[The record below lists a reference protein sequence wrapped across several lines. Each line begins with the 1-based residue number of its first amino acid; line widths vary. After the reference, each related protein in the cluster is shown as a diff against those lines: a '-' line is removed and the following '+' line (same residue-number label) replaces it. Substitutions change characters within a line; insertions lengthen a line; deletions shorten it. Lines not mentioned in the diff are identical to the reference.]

1 MKRIPSPVC
10 SRPSRRFI
18 NHFASR
24 FLVAANKNLTV
35 FIGVLQFKIIS
46 LQLYNKKSVHI
57 TFQERKMKRTILM
70 AVAILAM
77 ASGVQAKNSVY
88 GVGSGGIVNDGYKLF
103 VSDKIL
109 DTISRAGYGDD
120 HDAGYC
126 NAEERNTTKNLGDIS
141 TIRSDNRFSI
151 PAAAKISYPAACL
164 TFGSVIKRLKT
175 ADDVRKLWLLF
186 ADSATDEF
194 AAETLKKDASDE
206 ELRLYIELKR
216 LDIVSKYIEFFT
228 KNKDWK
234 LTDYTFLAQ
243 ALKSRKG
250 KVLSP
255 AFCRFI
261 EALVTGDDEK
271 AFQVVKSIDMENLGS
286 RFIVPGTHATTR

>member
-1 MKRIPSPVC
+1 MNQS
-10 SRPSRRFI
+10 
-18 NHFASR
+18 
-24 FLVAANKNLTV
+24 
-35 FIGVLQFKIIS
+35 
-46 LQLYNKKSVHI
+46 
-57 TFQERKMKRTILM
+57 ILM
-70 AVAILAM
+70 VITILAM
-77 ASGVQAKNSVY
+77 ATGVQAKNSVY
-88 GVGSGGIVNDGYKLF
+88 GVGKGGLEREGYKLF

-109 DTISRAGYGDD
+109 DTISRAGTGDD
-120 HDAGYC
+120 LGAGYC
-126 NAEERNTTKNLGDIS
+126 NALEGNTTKNLGDIS
-141 TIRSDNRFSI
+141 TLRSDNRFSI

-164 TFGSVIKRLKT
+164 TYSSVIKRLKT

-186 ADSATDEF
+186 ADSATDYF
-194 AAETLKKDASDE
+194 AAETLKKDASDDE
-206 ELRLYIELKR
+206 KNLFIELKR

-261 EALVTGDDEK
+261 EALVTGDDGK

-286 RFIVPGTHATTR
+286 RFIAPGTHDTTK

>member
-1 MKRIPSPVC
+1 VGNGTSC
-10 SRPSRRFI
+10 WGYRR
-18 NHFASR
+18 
-24 FLVAANKNLTV
+24 
-35 FIGVLQFKIIS
+35 
-46 LQLYNKKSVHI
+46 
-57 TFQERKMKRTILM
+57 
-70 AVAILAM
+70 
-77 ASGVQAKNSVY
+77 
-88 GVGSGGIVNDGYKLF
+88 
-103 VSDKIL
+103 
-109 DTISRAGYGDD
+109 
-120 HDAGYC
+120 DAGYC
-126 NAEERNTTKNLGDIS
+126 NALEGNTSKNLGDIS
-141 TIRSDNRFSI
+141 TLRSDNRFSI

-175 ADDVRKLWLLF
+175 ADDVRRLWLLF
-186 ADSATDEF
+186 ADSATDDF

-206 ELRLYIELKR
+206 EKSLFIELKR

-261 EALVTGDDEK
+261 EALVTGDDGK

-286 RFIVPGTHATTR
+286 RFIAPGTHDTTK